1 MDIELRNKT
10 YEAYERIL
18 SAAKQIVDSS
28 SSEFGRHAIRL
39 YPQYSNE
46 RRSVKS
52 FMISALVVRTDD
64 FKRKNWWEEQVLLP
78 APGRRNWGCDGTH
91 MLFKLSV
98 NKDGSKLSSCFRG
111 FETKLDKNTGGYNG
125 WADAVEYTKYD
136 VRSDA
141 NHTLVDKEFFDIIG
155 HEEEIINFI
164 KIAVR
169 SYDIIGQEVKRFTD
183 ITKELD
189 EIKAE
194 IEKKRKQA
202 LKDISNRYKA
212 QWEKS
217 TRNINLKLST
227 IEYEA

>member
-28 SSEFGRHAIRL
+28 SADFGRHAIRL
-39 YPQYSNE
+39 RPQYSNE

-52 FMISALVVRTDD
+52 FIINALVVRTDD
-64 FKRKNWWEEQVLLP
+64 FKRKNWWEEQVLAP
-78 APGRRNWGCDGTH
+78 APGRRSWGCDGTH
-91 MLFKLSV
+91 VLFRLSV

-111 FETKLDKNTGGYNG
+111 FEVKMDKNTGGYNG

-183 ITKELD
+183 VTKELD

-212 QWEKS
+212 QWEKA
-217 TRNINLKLST
+217 TRNVNLKLST